1 MKKIFLAALAA
12 TLMFGAFLPNKTYNC
27 ETVGVSFKEGNQTRN
42 VPNNKETNKQLKKTL
57 KNLYSIKLNLDKKM
71 LNVEAGKSSDTLA
84 YIKKYKNLAVYITSD
99 KKVMIFLDSNKTQAG
114 MMIPSLKTMIY
125 YQCK

>member
-27 ETVGVSFKEGNQTRN
+27 ETIGISFKDGNQTRN

>member
-1 MKKIFLAALAA
+1 MKKLIFSALFISGVFAS
-12 TLMFGAFLPNKTYNC
+12 FLPNKTYNC
-27 ETVGVSFKEGNQTRN
+27 ETVGVSFKDGNQTRN
-42 VPNNKETNKQLKKTL
+42 VPNNKKTQKELKNTL

-84 YIKKYKNLAVYITSD
+84 YLKKFKSLDVYITAD
-99 KKVMIFLDSNKTQAG
+99 KQILIFLDSNKTQAG
-114 MMIPSLKTMIY
+114 MMIPSQKTMIY

>member
-42 VPNNKETNKQLKKTL
+42 VPNNKKTQKELKKTL

-84 YIKKYKNLAVYITSD
+84 YLRKYKHLDVYMTGD
-99 KKVMIFLDSNKTQAG
+99 KKVVIFLDANKTQAG